1 MFKKGEDKGVR
12 AFLAEDVTFEGSF
25 IFNGTA
31 NLDCK
36 FTGEIKSDT
45 GTLIVGESADI
56 KGNLEIKH
64 LINKG
69 YIEGEILAEKIEN
82 FAPGKIMGNVK
93 SKSFFNQLGAVFD
106 GNCSMT
112 EEKEHAEANTN
123 NEKIVKKL
131 G

>member
-1 MFKKGEDKGVR
+1 MY
-12 AFLAEDVTFEGSF
+12 L
-25 IFNGTA
+25 FNGTA

-36 FTGEIKSDT
+36 FTGEIKSET

-56 KGNLEIKH
+56 RGKLHIKH

-69 YIEGEILAEKIEN
+69 KIDGDIFAEKIEN
-82 FAPGKIMGNVK
+82 FAPGKIIGNVK

-106 GNCSMT
+106 GKCNMLD
-112 EEKEHAEANTN
+112 EKESGNLTID